1 MPRRTPNEPNERPQ
15 NVNRAVER
23 LFNLALDELSKAEQ
37 EDLGN
42 ALLANLW
49 AERLEQERAAEAQQ
63 RAIAANKGRSSR
75 EGGGYFEDKL
85 VYNTKKGK
93 RYGPYGPYRYLR
105 FRSRGSLRSLYR
117 GKPPQ
122 SDRDEPPTDQ
132 PP

>member
-1 MPRRTPNEPNERPQ
+1 MPRRNPDQPSERPQ

-23 LFNLALDELSKAEQ
+23 LFNLALEELSKTEQ

-49 AERLEQERAAEAQQ
+49 AERLEQERAVEAQQ
-63 RAIAANKGRSSR
+63 RSIAANQGKSSR

-105 FRSRGSLRSLYR
+105 FRSRGSLRSVYR
-117 GKPPQ
+117 GKPTQ
-122 SDRDEPPTDQ
+122 SDRDDPPVK
-132 PP
+132 PPP